1 MKTLNS
7 EAVLGALVAD
17 CAALGLHWVYDPVRI
32 TEIEAARGLVF
43 LQPDAASYAGGKGY
57 FAHGGKKPGE
67 PSLYGEVCL
76 LMLKHLAKHGRF
88 SRVEYQTEY
97 RSYFGPGGEYVGY
110 IDSPTRFTLATLLPL
125 EPADFPA
132 ASGADDDQHPA
143 LAVLPPLV
151 ATHTGTLDDLIKRV
165 EEAVLVTN
173 NNELAIAAA
182 RCSSVALFKLLEGAT
197 IAQSLT
203 EALPFAGAVLKPL
216 LEQALATPKLDS
228 AAVAE
233 CFGSSCHLAEG
244 LPVIFHIAQHAP
256 DYRAAIEANIRAGG
270 DSCGRSILLGAMSAA
285 RGAIENPSEFPIPL
299 SWLARYR
306 KFAAAA
312 DACATIE

>member
-110 IDSPTRFTLATLLPL
+110 IDSPMRFTLATLLPL

-151 ATHTGTLDDLIKRV
+151 VAHRGTLEDLVAQV
-165 EEAVLVTN
+165 EEVVRITN
-173 NNELAIAAA
+173 NNELAVAAA
-182 RCSSVALFKLLEGAT
+182 QCSAVALFELLHGTTMTQA
-197 IAQSLT
+197 LT
-203 EALPFAGAVLKPL
+203 NALPFGGTVLKPR
-216 LEQALATPKLDS
+216 LEQALASPKLDG

-233 CFGSSCHLAEG
+233 CFGPSCHLAEG

-285 RGAIENPSEFPIPL
+285 RGATEHPSEFPIPL